1 MIDLV
6 HFLTGKKAIRVHG
19 VVRNFKSQTENI
31 QGIRS
36 ITAPD
41 FTTFQMEL
49 ENGILVTANIKSNHQ
64 CRNGFEQEVT
74 IIGEYGNLSVIG
86 GDLFCYKKKPNDP
99 SGEFKEEKLYVEI
112 QASES
117 LHIKGM
123 NRMLNALKESFS
135 TSSGTSWNKQPV
147 STAANF
153 NDGLYVQIVID
164 SIKKSSENRAWVK
177 VDSPDMRS

>member
-6 HFLTGKKAIRVHG
+6 YFLTGKKATRVHG
-19 VVRNFKSQTENI
+19 VVRNFRNQTETI

-41 FTTFQMEL
+41 FTTFQLEL

-64 CRNGFEQEVT
+64 CRNGFEQEITV
-74 IIGEYGNLSVIG
+74 IGQHGNLSVNG
-86 GDLFCYKKKPNDP
+86 GDLFCYKKKANE
-99 SGEFKEEKLYVEI
+99 EFKEEKLYVEL

-123 NRMLNALKESFS
+123 NKMLAALKESFT

-147 STAANF
+147 SSAANF
-153 NDGLYVQIVID
+153 NDGLYVQMVID
-164 SIKKSSENRAWVK
+164 AIKKSSENRTWVK
-177 VDSPDMRS
+177 VESPDMRS